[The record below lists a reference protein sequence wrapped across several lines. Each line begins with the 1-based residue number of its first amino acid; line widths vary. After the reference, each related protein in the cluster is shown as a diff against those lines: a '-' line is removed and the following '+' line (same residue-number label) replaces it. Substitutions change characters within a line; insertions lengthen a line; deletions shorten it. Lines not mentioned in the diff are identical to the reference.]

1 MVERGRVAST
11 NPASGSPTRLGGA
24 HAAKAAVP
32 RSRRQRLP
40 SPPGVM
46 SADVALDVREQRELA
61 GALDRGRELTL
72 VARAHPRQ
80 PTRQELA
87 ALGEESAEGAIPHR
101 ARQDPAESVVGD

>member
-32 RSRRQRLP
+32 RSRRQRLR

-61 GALDRGRELTL
+61 GALDRCRELTL
-72 VARAHPRQ
+72 VARAHPRPPPPQ
-80 PTRQELA
+80 DLA
-87 ALGEESAEGAIPHR
+87 TLVAESALGTI
-101 ARQDPAESVVGD
+101 V